1 MYRYNIFFYSICF
14 FLFSC
19 TSNPF
24 WEDPKSIDRT
34 LKGSISLV
42 NSNYPHPILLWDN
55 YSGEITETDSAGNFL
70 LKLSSVYNQTS
81 LGSGE
86 LKLYFFALNYDLDSA
101 SVYLVEGLFSD
112 NQTDF
117 DREGNLTKDIVLRK
131 KIDGEIIFNNE
142 LLSQDTLDLKFVF
155 EIFEPL
161 IMKSYVYKDT
171 DLECASGL
179 YFYNL
184 DTEEVTMYNHSSLN
198 DEGILIQDQL
208 KYIDYEV
215 ADAHLW
221 NYIVPMDKI
230 NLNTGQYII
239 KPYFLILG
247 NIPENTSAFYSLEFD
262 KNYLNI
268 PSDIKSDTLYIE

>member
-55 YSGEITETDSAGNFL
+55 YSGKITETDSAGNFL

-117 DREGNLTKDIVLRK
+117 DREGNLTKDILLRK

-142 LLSQDTLDLKFVF
+142 LLSEDTLDLKFVF

-215 ADAHLW
+215 ADSHLW